1 MGLDAQV
8 IAIGSFSEDVINA
21 LEYGAE
27 RYAGVEPGQ
36 IVITNVFVATRPS
49 SISHELARAFG
60 VEAMEL
66 GMPVDCA
73 LVTVKML
80 GPTASSLRELV
91 QAEVGAG
98 HPYAEA
104 ALRALG

>member
-1 MGLDAQV
+1 MNL
-8 IAIGSFSEDVINA
+8 
-21 LEYGAE
+21 
-27 RYAGVEPGQ
+27 VEPGNDFFPEAFL
-36 IVITNVFVATRPS
+36 IPSKRGWATN
-49 SISHELARAFG
+49 ELASYGERAVPLLRAILDGSAVNQYG
-60 VEAMEL
+60 VPYRRL

-80 GPTASSLRELV
+80 GPTAGSLRELV
-91 QAEVGAG
+91 QAEVGAS